1 MEVYQFI
8 FKKMH
13 VAFGLIRQK
22 SKMQQ
27 PFKQARF
34 LTNDP
39 VINYDMLFLTNLGAM
54 IALHVA
60 NSIVGQMWCWWLN
73 KVFTYPY
80 HKTMLIK

>member
-1 MEVYQFI
+1 MEIYQFI

-13 VAFGLIRQK
+13 VAFGLKRQK

-54 IALHVA
+54 
-60 NSIVGQMWCWWLN
+60 WCRRLN

-80 HKTMLIK
+80 HKSMLIK